1 MRIKKLELIGFKS
14 FKDRTVIQFDEG
26 ITGIVGPNGCGK
38 SNIVDALVWV
48 MGEMSAKHLRGSSM
62 EDVIFAGS
70 EGYSPMGLAEVSL
83 TLENDGGPFPIKYA
97 KFSEI
102 MVTRRLHRS
111 GESEYLINKE
121 PSRLRDVQE
130 IFMDTGAGAKGF
142 SIIEQ
147 GAIGKIITAKPEERR
162 SLIEEAAGITKFKA
176 RKRES
181 IRKLE
186 ATDQNLVRLQDI
198 IGELKRQLSSLE
210 RQAKKAQRYRELR
223 DQVKDLDLWLASRKF
238 LDFKTQLESA
248 KSEWQRASEVVAGM
262 QTELNTMELDVQK
275 HRLELSQKETETND
289 CQRLHFEQQNNVLTK
304 EKQLMELQ
312 FKIEQGRQNEKR
324 SDSAAGELKLR
335 RELLDQEVT
344 GLRTKVETL
353 ETEHRNLSADYA
365 EKSTALV
372 HLEQNI
378 TDLDDAI
385 SAKRR
390 EYLALQSSQ
399 THMMAQSEIKIHKI
413 EEMNRRLVDVTT
425 LTEELGK
432 KCTEFSSRRTK
443 VSSELEAEK
452 QMQLQIMNDVENF
465 AQNISIVDGEVKT
478 KYDEV
483 EKFKDELN
491 QVVSRLYGLEDLH
504 SNFEG
509 FEEGVRTVMFW
520 QRSRQEQASAQLGEG
535 VGFQP
540 VAEVVEVPSEFELA
554 MEAALGSRLQYL
566 LGNDHGQ
573 ALEAVQY
580 LKGESKGRSSFLASD
595 LYNKGVLGL
604 EGVPSGE
611 GVSAILKD
619 VVNAPEQYRNQVSI
633 LLDGFAIVDSIS
645 TALKLREMYP
655 SWSFVTTDGDTLS
668 ADGVI
673 TGGAQQGADSG
684 VLRRRREIKE
694 LRDRKEEWQ
703 GKLSLGQ
710 IALKKKEE
718 QLKTL
723 RSDHDNAA
731 KRNTEKEIL
740 LAELRKDFERAE
752 NELKNVEV
760 AHRKQEDEKNSI
772 LSALQ
777 EENEKLLQCQSAV
790 KEIVEKTLA
799 LETEINQ
806 SIETLQNQKRDVDV
820 QRSVVTE
827 LKVKVAARE
836 QELEGYRRQE
846 GTASSNLDLTI
857 EQLSR
862 INEEVLT
869 NSRELTEN
877 QHILEVERVN
887 LERTISE
894 SKELGGRY
902 AKLKDE
908 FEQISSQIRGVE
920 MGFGARKSV
929 VDEQTHIMN
938 DMQLKIDQLGLQE
951 KFLGDQI
958 NDKYSVLLVDRANE
972 FAHREGNAE
981 EAQETL
987 EDLKNKMAVLG
998 EVNVSAIQEFDD
1010 LENRHT
1016 FLTKQHEDLI
1026 NSKDQLRKVIDRINR
1041 VCSKRFKETFDMV
1054 NDKFSRVFPILFG
1067 GGEAKL
1073 VLIENPEEGEMGI
1086 DIVAKPP
1093 GKKMQNVTLMSGGEK
1108 ALTAVALIFSIFL
1121 VKPSPY
1127 CLLDEV
1133 DAPLDD
1139 ANVARFNDLV
1149 KEMAKRSQII
1159 VVTHN
1164 KHTMAVNNKLYGVTM
1179 EEKGVSK
1186 MVSVSLAEAQ
1196 KAVIA

>member
-83 TLENDGGPFPIKYA
+83 TLENEGGPFPIKYA

-223 DQVKDLDLWLASRKF
+223 DQVKDLDLWLAARKF
-238 LDFKTQLESA
+238 LDFKTQLDTA
-248 KSEWQRASEVVAGM
+248 RVEWQKANESVAGI
-262 QTELNTMELDVQK
+262 QTELNTMELEVQK
-275 HRLELSQKETETND
+275 HRLELTQKETEVND
-289 CQRLHFEQQNNVLTK
+289 CQRLHFEKQNNVLSK

-324 SDSAAGELKLR
+324 SDSQASELKLR
-335 RELLDQEVT
+335 QELLEQEVQN
-344 GLRTKVETL
+344 LRQKVESL
-353 ETEHRNLSADYA
+353 DSEHKSLSADYS
-365 EKSTALV
+365 EKSTVLQV
-372 HLEQNI
+372 LEQSI
-378 TDLDDAI
+378 SELDEQI
-385 SAKRR
+385 STQRR
-390 EYLALQSSQ
+390 EFLALQSSQ
-399 THMMAQSEIKIHKI
+399 THMMAQSEIKVNKL
-413 EEMNRRLVDVTT
+413 EELNRRLVDVSA
-425 LTEELGK
+425 LSEELNK
-432 KCTEFSSRRTK
+432 KCDEFGTRRSK
-443 VSSELEAEK
+443 VNSQLEAEK
-452 QMQLQIMNDVENF
+452 QMQLQIMSDVENF
-465 AQNISIVDGEVKT
+465 AQNISILEGEVRT
-478 KYDEV
+478 KYDEA

-520 QRSRQEQASAQLGEG
+520 QRRRQEAQVDASGG
-535 VGFQP
+535 VSFQP
-540 VAEVVEVPSEFELA
+540 VAEVVEVPSQYELA

-566 LGNDHGQ
+566 LGSEHGQ
-573 ALEAVQY
+573 ALEALTY

-595 LYNKGVLGL
+595 LFANQSADSDAI
-604 EGVPSGE
+604 PSGD
-611 GVSAILKD
+611 GVMAILKD
-619 VVNAPEQYRNQVSI
+619 VVSAPDQYRSQVGF
-633 LLDGFAIVDSIS
+633 LLNGFAIVDSIS
-645 TALKLREMYP
+645 TALRLRPTYP
-655 SWSFVTTDGDTLS
+655 HWSFVTAEGDTLS

-694 LRDRKEEWQ
+694 LHDRKEEWQ
-703 GKLSLGQ
+703 GKLSLAQ

-723 RSDHDNAA
+723 RHDHENAA
-731 KRNTEKEIL
+731 KRSNEKEIL

-752 NELKNVEV
+752 TELKNVEV
-760 AHRKQEDEKNSI
+760 AHRKQEDEKNTI
-772 LSALQ
+772 IEQ
-777 EENEKLLQCQSAV
+777 VQTENEKLLQCQEAV
-790 KEIVEKTLA
+790 KEIVAKTQA
-799 LETEINQ
+799 LESGINGA
-806 SIETLQNQKRDVDV
+806 IETLAVQKRDVDG
-820 QRSVVTE
+820 QRMVVTE
-827 LKVKVAARE
+827 LKVKVASRE

-846 GTASSNLDLTI
+846 VTAGQNLDLVV
-857 EQLSR
+857 EQISR
-862 INEEVLT
+862 INEEFLNNT
-869 NSRELTEN
+869 RELTEN
-877 QHILEVERVN
+877 QHVQEIEKVTLERVIG
-887 LERTISE
+887 EA
-894 SKELGGRY
+894 KELEGRY
-902 AKLKDE
+902 SRLKDE

-920 MGFGARKSV
+920 MGFSARKTF

-951 KFLGDQI
+951 KFLNDQI
-958 NDKYSVLLVDRANE
+958 NDKYSVVLVERAAE
-972 FAHREGNAE
+972 FANREGDAD
-981 EAQETL
+981 EAQKTL
-987 EDLKNKMAVLG
+987 EELKDKMSVLG
-998 EVNVSAIQEFDD
+998 EVNVAAIQEFDD

-1016 FLTKQHEDLI
+1016 FLVKQHEDLI
-1026 NSKDQLRKVIDRINR
+1026 NSKEQLRKVIDRINR
-1041 VCSKRFKETFDMV
+1041 VCSKRFKETFDLV

-1073 VLIENPEEGEMGI
+1073 VLIENQEEGEMGI

-1186 MVSVSLAEAQ
+1186 MVSVSLAEAVRTVT
-1196 KAVIA
+1196 A